1 MLSTITVIVSIL
13 IAINFLLLKFSS
25 NRIAQRK
32 KAIKPF
38 IIRNKPSVISTQQLS
53 NQLAPTGS

>member
-1 MLSTITVIVSIL
+1 MLTTIIIISVLIV
-13 IAINFLLLKFSS
+13 INFLLLKFSS

-32 KAIKPF
+32 KVIKPF
-38 IIRNKPSVISTQQLS
+38 IIMKGLSVISTQQLS

>member
-1 MLSTITVIVSIL
+1 MLSTIIIISVLIV
-13 IAINFLLLKFSS
+13 INFLLLKYSS

-32 KAIKPF
+32 KAIKPL
-38 IIRNKPSVISTQQLS
+38 IIRHRLGVLSTQQLS